1 MTAQQQQRRPISG
14 EELDAIKQELL
25 DRKKNLW
32 NEILHKL
39 SSEAAEQHQQV
50 VDIMRENGD
59 QALENLRESYA
70 ISLVEMRVKELD
82 RIEAALNRIENG
94 QYGRCIDCNRWIKPG
109 RLKAMPYS
117 VRCIKCKEALER
129 IENV

>member
-1 MTAQQQQRRPISG
+1 MSG
-14 EELDAIKQELL
+14 EELGAIKQELL
-25 DRKKNLW
+25 ERKKTLW

-59 QALENLRESYA
+59 QALENLRESNA

-82 RIEAALNRIENG
+82 RIETALNRIENG
-94 QYGRCIDCNRWIKPG
+94 QYGRCIDCDRWIRPG

-117 VRCIKCKEALER
+117 VRCIHCKEALER